1 MTTDEALGK
10 INDVLFSGRQK
21 MSRMTDAEENGVMD
35 VLETLKYEAYMDGR
49 MDVSEWVLDNYG
61 IDDPGPGSL

>member
-21 MSRMTDAEENGVMD
+21 MARLTDAEENGVMS
-35 VLETLKYEAYMDGR
+35 VLETLRYEAYMDGR

-61 IDDPGPGSL
+61 IDDPGPESL